1 MLDAFSWS
9 IHFSQ
14 TKTNAVV
21 ESVQQITQT
30 HTPMLESILGFF
42 AFGALGFWL
51 LLAALSIVYTVSV
64 EVDKHGVAIFATI
77 LAILLGWNNLG
88 LLFHNW
94 QLLLIGVAAYGIAG
108 GAWSVFRWFK
118 YCRKYIEEHPNEKI
132 SLIEGY
138 GDNKRTLTLEQY
150 YSEKLN
156 PSAHKSKLIS
166 WIVYWPFSLF
176 WHITGDI
183 INTIYDMFANSYARV
198 SASVISNAL
207 GKKP

>member
-108 GAWSVFRWFK
+108 GAWSVFRWLK
-118 YCRKYIEEHPNEKI
+118 YCRKYVETHPNEKI

-150 YSEKLN
+150 YSEKLK
-156 PSAHKSKLIS
+156 PSDHKSRLIA
-166 WIVYWPFSLF
+166 WIVYWPWSLIWNVIGDF
-176 WHITGDI
+176 FTG
-183 INTIYDMFANSYARV
+183 IYDALANVYNRV
-198 SASVISNAL
+198 AASVIKKAL
-207 GKKP
+207 NRT